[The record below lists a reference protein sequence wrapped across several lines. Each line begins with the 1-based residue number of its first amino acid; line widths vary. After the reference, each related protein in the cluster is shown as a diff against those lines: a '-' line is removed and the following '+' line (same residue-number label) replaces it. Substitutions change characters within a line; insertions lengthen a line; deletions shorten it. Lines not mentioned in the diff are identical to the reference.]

1 MESVHS
7 INAVNL
13 VGSGN
18 VAWVL
23 GSALKESGVLINAVI
38 ARKKDKAEELAR
50 LLDSKALSF
59 EDKLPKADLIL
70 LTVSDDS
77 IQEVSEQLA
86 KKVSNESLI
95 AHTSG
100 SKPTTLLAPFGRQ
113 ASFYPLQTMT
123 KGNVVDFSKVHFCV
137 YTKEES
143 HLNALKELAGRIS
156 QHVHILDNQQR
167 AFLHLSAVM
176 VNNFSNLFFSEAYRL
191 SAMHKI
197 DFELLRPLIMKTA
210 QKAMENIPGSV
221 QTGPAAR
228 NDIDTIQQHLNLLES
243 DPKLKEL
250 YQLISERIIKNAD
263 TD

>member
-1 MESVHS
+1 MHS

-23 GSALKESGVLINAVI
+23 GAALKESGILINAVI
-38 ARKKDKAEELAR
+38 ARNKDKAEALAR
-50 LLDSKALSF
+50 LLDSQALTF
-59 EDKLPKADLIL
+59 EDKLPEADLIL

-77 IQEVSEQLA
+77 IQQVSERLA
-86 KKVSNESLI
+86 KQTSIESLI

-100 SKPTTLLAPFGRQ
+100 SKPTTLLSPFNRQ

-123 KGNVVDFSKVHFCV
+123 KGNTVDFNKVHFCV

-143 HLNALKELAGRIS
+143 HLNALKALAGRIS
-156 QHVHILDNQQR
+156 KHVHVLDDQQR

-176 VNNFSNLFFSEAYRL
+176 VNNFSNLFFTEAYKL
-191 SAMHKI
+191 SSIHNI
-197 DFELLRPLIMKTA
+197 DFELLRPLILKTA
-210 QKAMENIPGSV
+210 QKAIENNPSSV

-228 NDIDTIQQHLNLLES
+228 QDTDTIQQHLNLLQE

-263 TD
+263 TE

>member
-1 MESVHS
+1 MHS

-23 GSALKESGVLINAVI
+23 GAALKQSGILINAIV
-38 ARKKDKAEELAR
+38 ARKKDKAKELAI
-50 LLDSKALSF
+50 LLDSQALTF
-59 EDKLPKADLIL
+59 EDKLPEADLIL
-70 LTVSDDS
+70 LTVTDDS

-86 KKVSNESLI
+86 KQTSIESLI

-100 SKPTTLLAPFGRQ
+100 SKPTTLLSPFNRQ

-137 YTKEES
+137 YTKMES
-143 HLNALKELAGRIS
+143 HLSALKELAGRIS
-156 QHVHILDNQQR
+156 KHVHVLDNQQR
-167 AFLHLSAVM
+167 AILHLSAVM
-176 VNNFSNLFFSEAYRL
+176 VNNFSNLFFTEAYKL
-191 SAMHKI
+191 STTHHI
-197 DFELLRPLIMKTA
+197 EFELLRPLILKTA
-210 QKAMENIPGSV
+210 QKAVENNPATV

-228 NDIDTIQQHLNLLES
+228 QDADTIQQHLNLLEA

>member
-1 MESVHS
+1 MHS

-23 GSALKESGVLINAVI
+23 GAALKESGILINAVI
-38 ARKKDKAEELAR
+38 ARKKDKAEALAR
-50 LLDSKALSF
+50 LLDSQSLTF
-59 EDKLPKADLIL
+59 EDKPPEADLIL

-77 IQEVSEQLA
+77 IQQVSEQLA
-86 KKVSNESLI
+86 KRTSIESLI

-100 SKPTTLLAPFGRQ
+100 SKPTTLLSPFNRQ

-137 YTKEES
+137 YTKEEA
-143 HLNALKELAGRIS
+143 HLNALKTLAGRIS
-156 QHVHILDNQQR
+156 KHVHVLDDQQR

-176 VNNFSNLFFSEAYRL
+176 VNNFSNLFFTEAYKL
-191 SAMHKI
+191 SSTHNI

-210 QKAMENIPGSV
+210 QKAIENNPASV

-228 NDIDTIQQHLNLLES
+228 QDTDTIQQHLNLLQE

>member
-1 MESVHS
+1 MHS

-23 GSALKESGVLINAVI
+23 GAALKESGILINAVI
-38 ARKKDKAEELAR
+38 ARKKDKAEALAR
-50 LLDSKALSF
+50 LLDSQALTF
-59 EDKLPKADLIL
+59 EDEPPEADLIL

-77 IQEVSEQLA
+77 IQQVSEQLA
-86 KKVSNESLI
+86 KQTSIESLI

-100 SKPTTLLAPFGRQ
+100 SKPTTLLSPFKRQ

-123 KGNVVDFSKVHFCV
+123 KGNIVDFSMVHFCV
-137 YTKEES
+137 YTKKES
-143 HLNALKELAGRIS
+143 HLNALIELAERIS
-156 QHVHILDNQQR
+156 KHVHVLDDQQR

-176 VNNFSNLFFSEAYRL
+176 VNNFSNLFFTEAYKL
-191 SAMHKI
+191 SSTHNI

-210 QKAMENIPGSV
+210 QKAIENNPASV

-228 NDIDTIQQHLNLLES
+228 QDINTIQQHLNLLQE

-263 TD
+263 TE

>member
-1 MESVHS
+1 MHS

-23 GSALKESGVLINAVI
+23 GAALKESGILINAVI
-38 ARKKDKAEELAR
+38 ARKKDKAEALAR
-50 LLDSKALSF
+50 LLDSQALTF
-59 EDKLPKADLIL
+59 EDKPPEADLIL

-77 IQEVSEQLA
+77 IQQVSEQLA
-86 KKVSNESLI
+86 KRTSIESLI

-100 SKPTTLLAPFGRQ
+100 SKPTTLLSPFNRQ

-123 KGNVVDFSKVHFCV
+123 KGNSVDFSKVHFCV
-137 YTKEES
+137 YTKEEP
-143 HLNALKELAGRIS
+143 HLDALKDLAGRIS
-156 QHVHILDNQQR
+156 KHVHILDDQQR

-176 VNNFSNLFFSEAYRL
+176 VNNFSNLFFTEAYKL
-191 SAMHKI
+191 SSTHNI

-210 QKAMENIPGSV
+210 QKAIENNPASV

-228 NDIDTIQQHLNLLES
+228 QDIDTIQQHLNLLQE

>member
-1 MESVHS
+1 MHS

-23 GSALKESGVLINAVI
+23 GAALKESGILINAVI
-38 ARKKDKAEELAR
+38 ARKKDKAEALAR
-50 LLDSKALSF
+50 LLDSQAMTF
-59 EDKLPKADLIL
+59 EDKPPEADLIL

-77 IQEVSEQLA
+77 IQQVSEQLA
-86 KKVSNESLI
+86 KRTSIESLI

-100 SKPTTLLAPFGRQ
+100 SKPTTLLSPFNRQ

-137 YTKEES
+137 YTKEEA
-143 HLNALKELAGRIS
+143 HLNALKTLAGRIS
-156 QHVHILDNQQR
+156 KHVHVLDDQQR

-176 VNNFSNLFFSEAYRL
+176 VNNFSNLFFTEAYKL
-191 SAMHKI
+191 SSTHNI

-210 QKAMENIPGSV
+210 QKAIENNPASV

-228 NDIDTIQQHLNLLES
+228 QDTDTIQQHLNLLQE